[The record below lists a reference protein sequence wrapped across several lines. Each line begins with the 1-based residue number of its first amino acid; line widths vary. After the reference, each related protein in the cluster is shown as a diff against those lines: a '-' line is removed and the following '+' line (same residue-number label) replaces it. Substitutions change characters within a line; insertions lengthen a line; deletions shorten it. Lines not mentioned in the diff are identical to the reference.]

1 MNKTGLHIISGFS
14 GALGQ
19 PRVVKLVEAS
29 VEYVRQV
36 RQEVGP
42 ACIIVVRWHEPE
54 QPLSDPVA
62 AARAWFQRRQ
72 PAMKAMAEND
82 RNVAFEGYNEVGDGQ
97 AAAYAAFEVERL
109 RLMHQAGLRAVVGNF
124 SVGTPHESLWG
135 TAYKPMLAA
144 MGPGDFLGLHE
155 YWQNTAELD
164 NRWLCG
170 RWTLM
175 PELKG
180 VPIIITELGRESG
193 GWRASSNP
201 AQYLAELEKYNA
213 IMEASPNV
221 LGGVV
226 FTAGGQGWDA
236 YHPDEIWPQVVGK
249 YTGAPWTDPSHPQ
262 TQVPGVPYYCTE
274 RVDAAGKRYAP
285 QYIVIHGTEAP
296 RDAALASWK
305 VSSGSPSGQSMHD
318 LVTVTGLVVHCVPY
332 DKAACHLSANIQIP
346 GFNQPAADGRCE
358 PPANVATIAVALEC
372 APAPADPGWAPT
384 QIESAVALVR
394 RLAETYQIPRE
405 RILRHSDLDPKNAA
419 DPRDL
424 PWQLFVARVF
434 QLATDEF
441 SQATRNAAWNAG
453 GIPYNRDAAFPR
465 FARELNLGNPETP
478 EFDFQLGGV
487 WHRGQGF
494 SKGIVYAQ
502 IGHWDECDLMP
513 W

>member
-1 MNKTGLHIISGFS
+1 MNKIGLHIIGGFS
-14 GALGQ
+14 GSLGK
-19 PRVVKLVEAS
+19 PRVVKLMEAS

-42 ACIIVVRWHEPE
+42 ACIIVVRWYEPD
-54 QPLSDPVA
+54 QPLADPVA
-62 AARAWFQRRQ
+62 AAQAWFKRHE
-72 PAMKAMAEND
+72 PAMKAMAAGD
-82 RNVAFEGYNEVGDGQ
+82 PNVAFEGYNEIGDGQ
-97 AAAYAAFEVERL
+97 APAYAAFEVERL
-109 RLMHQAGLRAVVGNF
+109 RLMHQAGYRAVAGNF

-144 MGPGDFLGLHE
+144 LAPGDFLGLHE
-155 YWQNTAELD
+155 YWQNAAELD

-175 PELKG
+175 PELQG

-201 AQYLAELEKYNA
+201 TQYLAELAKYNA
-213 IMEASPNV
+213 IMEASANV

-226 FTAGGQGWDA
+226 FTAGGHGWDS
-236 YHPDEIWPQVVGK
+236 YHPDEIWPQVTAK
-249 YTGAPWTDPSHPQ
+249 YTGTPWTDPSHPR
-262 TQVPGVPYYCTE
+262 TQVPGIHYFCTE
-274 RVDAAGKRYAP
+274 RVDAAGKRYTP

-305 VSSGSPSGQSMHD
+305 VGSGSASGASVHD
-318 LVTVTGLVVHCVPY
+318 LVTAIGLVIHCVPY
-332 DKAACHLSANIQIP
+332 DKAACHLPATAQIP
-346 GFNQPAADGRCE
+346 GFNRPDSTGRCE
-358 PPANVATIAVALEC
+358 PPANLVTIAVALEC
-372 APAPADPGWAPT
+372 PADPADPGWAPT
-384 QIESAVALVR
+384 QLDSAAALVR
-394 RLAETYQIPRE
+394 RLADAYKIPRE
-405 RILRHSDLDPKNAA
+405 RILRHSDLDGKAA
-419 DPRDL
+419 DPRRF
-424 PWQLFVARVF
+424 PWPLFVARVF
-434 QLATDEF
+434 QFATDEF
-441 SQATRNAAWNAG
+441 SQTTRNAAWNAG

-487 WHRGQGF
+487 WYRGQGF

-502 IGHWDECDLMP
+502 IGHWDECDLLP